1 VCLCVC
7 VCVCVC
13 AYRYSDYARGPSS
26 YGGSPGKVHKLYETT
41 LVQTEEREDPLDD
54 LIESRAQLGFLL
66 VNVTLAG
73 GLRPRIQQW
82 LKAAYTS
89 SLRPHR
95 VTATSLL
102 QVA

>member
-1 VCLCVC
+1 VC

-13 AYRYSDYARGPSS
+13 LYIRVCVFVYARVCVCVCVCMCVCVCVCRYSDYARGPSS

-73 GLRPRIQQW
+73 G
-82 LKAAYTS
+82 
-89 SLRPHR
+89 
-95 VTATSLL
+95 
-102 QVA
+102 